1 MVLPSKED
9 EANICAYYTLSHIEA
24 IMRTNI
30 NIDDTLMNEAM
41 EASDAATKK
50 AAVEKGLELLVQVK
64 KQNGLSKLRG
74 KLEWEGDL
82 AEMRTDA

>member
-1 MVLPSKED
+1 
-9 EANICAYYTLSHIEA
+9 
-24 IMRTNI
+24 MRTNI
-30 NIDDTLMNEAM
+30 DIDDTLMNEAM
-41 EASDAATKK
+41 EASVAATKK

-64 KQNGLSKLRG
+64 KQNGLRKLRG

>member
-1 MVLPSKED
+1 
-9 EANICAYYTLSHIEA
+9 
-24 IMRTNI
+24 MRTNI
-30 NIDDTLMNEAM
+30 DIDDTLMNEAM
-41 EASDAATKK
+41 AASGAATKK

-64 KQNGLSKLRG
+64 KQNGLRKLRS